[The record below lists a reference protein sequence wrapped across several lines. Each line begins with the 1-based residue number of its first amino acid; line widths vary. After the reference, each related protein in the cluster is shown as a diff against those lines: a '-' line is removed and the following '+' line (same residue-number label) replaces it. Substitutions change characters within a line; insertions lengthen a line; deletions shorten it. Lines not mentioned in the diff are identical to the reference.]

1 MMSRI
6 DTSVNATVN
15 SGINASTSVSS
26 SKMVQTPQ
34 RRGDDL
40 SSQDTASGGMVKE
53 ASKLS
58 KDELAAIVED
68 IANDLELF
76 QTKIAV
82 RFDKES
88 DVGIMEVVDRQTGQ
102 VIKQM
107 PPEEIVKIKKAFKT
121 LVTGFLINETA

>member
-6 DTSVNATVN
+6 DASVNTAVN
-15 SGINASTSVSS
+15 TAINTSAKSS
-26 SKMVQTPQ
+26 SSQLSRSSPK
-34 RRGDDL
+34 REDDT
-40 SSQDTASGGMVKE
+40 SSQNISGEVARE

-58 KDELAAIVED
+58 KDELAAIVKD
-68 IANDLELF
+68 IASDLELV
-76 QTKIAV
+76 QTKISV

-121 LVTGFLINETA
+121 LVTGFLINEMA